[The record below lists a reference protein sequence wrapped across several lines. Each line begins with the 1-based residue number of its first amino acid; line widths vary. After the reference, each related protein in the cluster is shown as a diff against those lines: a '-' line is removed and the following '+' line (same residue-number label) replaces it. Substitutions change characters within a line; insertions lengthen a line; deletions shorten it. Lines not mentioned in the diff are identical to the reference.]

1 MGYLLM
7 GMPTTIVAVIA
18 VIVVI
23 AIIVAIIILTPSGE
37 QNKTSPTQTITSTSK
52 VKKSTTTTTTK
63 TSVETEE
70 WIFSI
75 PPVGT
80 NYTIDVQMYLKKT
93 SNTNGILRVVVTIR
107 TGQDT
112 YIYLKRIS
120 IDNITPSNPLYSNL
134 TREYGLKIIGSG
146 AVFQDEFRAVITD
159 PQLLSEWDIGTIHTV
174 HVVLIA
180 NYKEVTETIPV
191 KVVEETTAP
200 ITYVKE

>member
-1 MGYLLM
+1 
-7 GMPTTIVAVIA
+7 
-18 VIVVI
+18 
-23 AIIVAIIILTPSGE
+23 
-37 QNKTSPTQTITSTSK
+37 
-52 VKKSTTTTTTK
+52 
-63 TSVETEE
+63 
-70 WIFSI
+70 
-75 PPVGT
+75 
-80 NYTIDVQMYLKKT
+80 MYLKKT

-120 IDNITPSNPLYSNL
+120 IDNITPDNPLYSNL